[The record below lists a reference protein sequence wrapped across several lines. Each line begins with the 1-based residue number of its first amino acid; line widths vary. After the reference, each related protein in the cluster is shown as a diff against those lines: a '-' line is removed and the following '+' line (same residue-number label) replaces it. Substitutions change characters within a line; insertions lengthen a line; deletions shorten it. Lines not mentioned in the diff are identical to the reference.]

1 MGYADALSAK
11 KTDQGPADFQRIRH
25 LNENSLQGTTT
36 SGQEITTCSHYQ
48 ALKGSQSQPA
58 RDCRACLRPGTQSGA
73 QSPRAAPRRIGKPL
87 IGRAGT
93 GSRPKLEA
101 GSWKL
106 EAGSWKPRACAD
118 GLAMGRPAP
127 LYCAATPDCQPR
139 TATSC
144 RDATCRVRRWAPA
157 TDKISESPVGAPIKT
172 AARRRPKD
180 KTKRVVSPMSVVRQQ
195 RQDAYRRLER
205 YLRHRR

>member
-58 RDCRACLRPGTQSGA
+58 RDRRARLRPGTQSGA
-73 QSPRAAPRRIGKPL
+73 QSPGAAPRRIGKPL

-93 GSRPKLEA
+93 GSRH
-101 GSWKL
+101 KL

-205 YLRHRR
+205 YLRHQR